1 MNPTKKEIQSR
12 REQIRARLQNI
23 QAIYSLLS
31 VGRSVMTAREIKR
44 LEKRLEGEIIEYW
57 LEKATAAAGV

>member
-23 QAIYSLLS
+23 QAIYGLLS

-44 LEKRLEGEIIEYW
+44 LEKRLEDQTIEFW
-57 LEKATAAAGV
+57 LERATFEAGV